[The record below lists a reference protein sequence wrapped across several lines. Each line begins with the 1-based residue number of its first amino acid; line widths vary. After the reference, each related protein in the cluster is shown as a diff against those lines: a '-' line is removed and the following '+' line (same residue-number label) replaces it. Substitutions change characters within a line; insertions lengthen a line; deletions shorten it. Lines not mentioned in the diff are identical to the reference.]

1 MELVTTKFAKLDNIK
16 PNMKL
21 THNRRRLI
29 ALGKIARNQY
39 KVVSTPG
46 LIKPIELKMKIWM
59 SPFQIHQTKIIEDYD
74 FSQGMFI
81 LLNFIYKYSLVDLPF
96 IYVIKGIWIFIFSNY

>member
-1 MELVTTKFAKLDNIK
+1 MELATTKFAKLDNIK

-46 LIKPIELKMKIWM
+46 LINPIELKVKIWM
-59 SPFQIHQTKIIEDYD
+59 SPFQIQQNKIVEDYD

-81 LLNFIYKYSLVDLPF
+81 LLNYIKKYSLLDFQF
-96 IYVIKGIWIFIFSNY
+96 IYVIKGLWILIFSNY